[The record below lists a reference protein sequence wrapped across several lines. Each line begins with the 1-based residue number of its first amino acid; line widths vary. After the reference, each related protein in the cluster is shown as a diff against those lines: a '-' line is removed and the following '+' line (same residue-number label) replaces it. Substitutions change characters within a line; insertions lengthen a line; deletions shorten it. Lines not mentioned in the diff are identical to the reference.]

1 MTRALSTSKV
11 KLFPRQALVAL
22 MAVGVLSGCGT
33 HPGAAAV
40 VGDERISADEVDD
53 AALALCGSTVA
64 GAEAQGQPR
73 PELAARGARQAAV
86 QLILDGELTRQFA
99 EDEGIEANQQAV
111 SAALQQNAA
120 SINVLPPEL
129 RGVFRSLFTTFQESQ
144 ELLSEAGTASLA
156 DQGNAEP
163 SPEEAAAEG
172 ARLRAE
178 WAADVEVE
186 VDPRYGTYE
195 DGALT
200 PSSGSLS
207 IATSERARQGAAAQ
221 PDAAW
226 TAGLPL
232 SQKC

>member
-11 KLFPRQALVAL
+11 QLSAKNVLLAVVAA
-22 MAVGVLSGCGT
+22 AVLTGCGT

-40 VGDERISADEVDD
+40 VGDQRISADEVDEAA
-53 AALALCGSTVA
+53 AALCSSTVA

-73 PELAARGARQAAV
+73 PELASRGARQAAI
-86 QLILDGELTRQFA
+86 QLILDSELTRQFA
-99 EDEGIEANQQAV
+99 EDEGLKANQQAI
-111 SAALQQNAA
+111 SAALQQNAQA
-120 SINVLPPEL
+120 IQVLPPDQ
-129 RGVFRSLFTTFQESQ
+129 RGVFRELFTAFQESQ
-144 ELLSEAGTASLA
+144 VLLDEAGTRSLA
-156 DQGNAEP
+156 AQGNAAP
-163 SPEEAAAEG
+163 APEEAAAEG

-178 WAADVEVE
+178 WAADIEVE

-195 DGALT
+195 GGAVV

-207 IATSERARQGAAAQ
+207 IPTSQHARQGAADQ